1 MNDQNQTYVPST
13 DGYDVEELELS
24 LVPKEIAYIPVNNL
38 PTKPVYEWNAQFAA

>member
-1 MNDQNQTYVPST
+1 MNVQNQTSVPT
-13 DGYDVEELELS
+13 TAGYEVEELELS